1 MKDVDIT
8 SYADDNT
15 PYIVGENI
23 HQVIP
28 VLKMLQRLYLNENKS

>member
-15 PYIVGENI
+15 LNIVGENI
-23 HQVIP
+23 DQVIP
-28 VLKMLQRLYLNENKS
+28 VLKMLQRLYLNESKS